1 MQGTPGGHATF
12 DIGTYLTGLPMAES
26 QPGLYTARY
35 TIPPNVN
42 FGQTTV
48 YGHLVNGSDAARAEA
63 PTLLAVSS
71 TPPQIV
77 DIAPVNGQSVNN
89 DRPSI
94 YATFRAPT
102 GVGINASSA
111 MITVNGLDVTPSA
124 TRTGQF
130 ITYSPGVSL
139 PDGPVSVQVRVADEA
154 GNLQT
159 RAWSFTIR
167 TH

>member
-1 MQGTPGGHATF
+1 
-12 DIGTYLTGLPMAES
+12 LSESSTGV
-26 QPGLYTARY
+26 YTAHY

-42 FGQTTV
+42 FGQTSV
-48 YGHLVNGSDAARAEA
+48 YGHLAAGGTSAPRAEA

-77 DIAPVNGQSVNN
+77 DIAPLNGQSVNN

-102 GVGINASSA
+102 GVGINPSSA
-111 MITVNGLDVTPSA
+111 TISVNGLDVTPSA
-124 TRTGQF
+124 TRTGEF
-130 ITYSPGVSL
+130 ITYSPVVALG
-139 PDGPVSVQVRVADEA
+139 DGPVSVQVRVADQA

-159 RAWSFTIR
+159 RAWSFTI
-167 TH
+167 HAH